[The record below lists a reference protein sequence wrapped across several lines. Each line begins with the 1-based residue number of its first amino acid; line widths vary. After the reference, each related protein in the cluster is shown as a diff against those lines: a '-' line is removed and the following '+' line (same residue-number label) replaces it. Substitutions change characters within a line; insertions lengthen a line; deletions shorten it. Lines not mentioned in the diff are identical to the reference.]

1 MTKHLVTDSQIAPL
15 SIESVAEDL
24 FGLNLRGLHS
34 IAKLWTRPRDYFM
47 AATAANWNDKFTPSI
62 RLWLFFFALF
72 SAFKFLW
79 VGSGEGMIDA
89 FANGFSDARIQ
100 LPEGQSYRDIGKEA
114 VLLIFGLLPFL
125 QIIGTIIIALIY
137 PVWGERTTVALRQ
150 RYFFGVIVPSASLTP
165 IFMTIMM
172 FIPGSFLTAYGL
184 MLALITFIVDFQT
197 GYRGAFLNVSGIKRA
212 WRAGLLS
219 LTVVSFNVVVT
230 IIAQLVGIIYIGQ
243 KYGVMPL
250 G

>member
-1 MTKHLVTDSQIAPL
+1 MKNQADTDRQIAPL
-15 SIESVAEDL
+15 TIESVVEDL
-24 FGLNLRGLHS
+24 FGLNLRGLRS

-47 AATAANWNDKFTPSI
+47 AAKVANWNDRFTPSI

-79 VGSGEGMIDA
+79 VGSGEGMIEA
-89 FANGFSDARIQ
+89 FANGFSEARIQ
-100 LPEGQSYRDIGKEA
+100 VPEGQSYRDIGKEA

-125 QIIGTIIIALIY
+125 QIIGTIIIAFIY
-137 PVWGERTTVALRQ
+137 PFWGERTTIALRQ
-150 RYFFGVIVPSASLTP
+150 RYFFGVIVPSASLMP
-165 IFMTIMM
+165 VFMTVMM
-172 FIPGSFLTAYGL
+172 FLPGSYLTAYGL
-184 MLALITFIVDFQT
+184 MLALITFVVDFQT
-197 GYRGAFLNVSGIKRA
+197 GYRGAFINVSGMKRA

-230 IIAQLVGIIYIGQ
+230 IIAQFVGIIYIGQ
-243 KYGVMPL
+243 KYGVMPM